1 MHHAVIRSRNHI
13 FLTLDRIVAN
23 FILGLI
29 TDSSNRTVQNIAQ
42 ITLITFPNTVN
53 LTVRCVFLIYLV
65 LIYHHRYAPS
75 NSANHAIHPNFYH

>member
-23 FILGLI
+23 FILVL

-53 LTVRCVFLIYLV
+53 LTVRCVF
-65 LIYHHRYAPS
+65 
-75 NSANHAIHPNFYH
+75 